1 VNLNTSNLSHPRM
14 QWEIESA
21 LRQAAERSRAN
32 GIGIAPVKS
41 ASGQTLFTV
50 MHDRQ
55 DVPAFSFWQRN
66 DAGIPSNI
74 TLQITKALREQAK
87 TLHTNRTA

>member
-1 VNLNTSNLSHPRM
+1 MNLNTSNLSHPRT
-14 QWEIESA
+14 QLNIEAA
-21 LRQAAERSRAN
+21 LWQAAELSRAN

-55 DVPAFSFWQRN
+55 DVPAFSFWQRHGS
-66 DAGIPSNI
+66 GIPSNI
-74 TLQITKALREQAK
+74 TPQITKALREQAAK
-87 TLHTNRTA
+87 NMEQAQ

>member
-1 VNLNTSNLSHPRM
+1 MNLNTSNLSHPRT
-14 QWEIESA
+14 QWNIEAA
-21 LRQAAERSRAN
+21 LWQAAERSRAN

-55 DVPAFSFWQRN
+55 DVPAFSFWKREGR
-66 DAGIPSNI
+66 GIPSNI
-74 TLQITKALREQAK
+74 TPQIIKALREQAK
-87 TLHTNRTA
+87 QLEAAQ